1 MSVHMDLEVNDRSM
15 KLDVSSLHCPVC
27 DMSKCFS
34 PSTEGERYLIE
45 TIYIHV
51 ICHRLTGTDIT
62 GVRKVS
68 SGKIPCENVRAL
80 RAMTSASIQTRSFLL
95 TCEGTICMSNFGW
108 INRPSWLLK
117 WSSWIESNYK
127 DIGDT
132 HITYPENRPYFLLS
146 PLRYLIKF
154 NE

>member
-1 MSVHMDLEVNDRSM
+1 MDLEVNGRSM

-80 RAMTSASIQTRSFLL
+80 RAMTSASKQ
-95 TCEGTICMSNFGW
+95 EV
-108 INRPSWLLK
+108 
-117 WSSWIESNYK
+117 SS
-127 DIGDT
+127 
-132 HITYPENRPYFLLS
+132 
-146 PLRYLIKF
+146 LRVKERFACRTLAG
-154 NE
+154 